1 MKKKLFYIRKGFA
14 FYRANARGYTE
25 KFWEAG
31 IYTEKEADAHLSSC
45 SELEKIPVDIH
56 QHNAVVNEHIEELK
70 KHLINN
76 E

>member
-14 FYRANARGYTE
+14 FYRANASGYTE

-31 IYTEKEADAHLSSC
+31 VYTEKEADAHLSNC
-45 SELEKIPVDIH
+45 SELEKVPVNVYE
-56 QHNAVVNEHIEELK
+56 HNAAVNERIEELK
-70 KHLINN
+70 KQLINN